1 MKKVLAALLTGVMMA
16 TLLVGCG
23 SKGTAT
29 QETQTVGEAKP
40 AEESAKPEKVY
51 KLNLSVPDSDTASV
65 TVAAQEFA
73 KQLNE
78 KSNGALE
85 VTVYPNGSLYGGDG
99 SAAVKQLGAGSLD
112 MLVLAGSLYANFKPE
127 FNVVSIPYM
136 FDNFDQ
142 LVEYINSDSGTSLKD
157 SVADLGIKPLSLW
170 TRSFRQIT
178 NSKKAI
184 TEPVDLKGVI
194 LRVPNNPLWVEF
206 FTACGATATPMS
218 FSEVYNALQLKT
230 LDGQENPV
238 DVPVSSKFFEV
249 QKYIT
254 MSNHMADTWVVGMNN
269 TKFGALPAE
278 LQQLVTDTAAEMQ
291 QWKIDYDAAQD
302 AKALETLKANGMEV
316 NELTP
321 EGQAKF
327 VEVSK
332 GLYDSVFRGL
342 VKNDGLFDKTLEFVG
357 KK

>member
-1 MKKVLAALLTGVMMA
+1 MKKVLAVLLTCVMVGS
-16 TLLVGCG
+16 LVVGCG
-23 SKGTAT
+23 SSTAKT
-29 QETQTVGEAKP
+29 ESNGEAVS
-40 AEESAKPEKVY
+40 AEAPEKVY
-51 KLNLSVPDSDTASV
+51 KLNLSVPDTDTASV
-65 TVAAQEFA
+65 TMAAQEFA

-112 MLVLAGSLYANFKPE
+112 MLVLAGSLYANFNPE

-136 FDNFDQ
+136 FDDFDQ
-142 LVEYINSDSGTSLKD
+142 FVSYINSDIGTELKD
-157 SVADLGIKPLSLW
+157 SVTELGIKPLSLW

-178 NSKKAI
+178 NSKRPI
-184 TEPVDLKGVI
+184 TEPDDLKGVV
-194 LRVPNNPLWVEF
+194 LRVPNNPLWVDF

-218 FSEVYNALQLKT
+218 FSEVYNALQLNT

-249 QKYIT
+249 QDYIT
-254 MSNHMADTWVVGMNN
+254 ISNHMADTWVVGMNDA
-269 TKFGALPAE
+269 KFNSLPE
-278 LQQLVTDTAAEMQ
+278 DLQTLISETSAEMQ
-291 QWKIDYDAAQD
+291 QWKIDYDQEQD
-302 AKALETLKANGMEV
+302 EIALQKLIDNGMEC
-316 NELTP
+316 NELTE

-332 GLYDSVFRGL
+332 SLYDSSFKKL
-342 VKNDGLFDKTLEFVG
+342 VENDELFDKTLEFVG